1 MAESTGMTSPGLEAS
16 ACWLRFVSVE
26 HLEGDTFTATFE
38 VDGIAQPHV
47 VTITEHD
54 VIRGVSGTTFF
65 AMMDRGWSSFEEKR
79 LIHAEVRKMF
89 DGALRPQF

>member
-1 MAESTGMTSPGLEAS
+1 MTESTGMTSPGLEASAS

-54 VIRGVSGTTFF
+54 AICGVSGTTFF
-65 AMMDRGWSSFEEKR
+65 AMMDRG
-79 LIHAEVRKMF
+79 
-89 DGALRPQF
+89 GAASRRSA